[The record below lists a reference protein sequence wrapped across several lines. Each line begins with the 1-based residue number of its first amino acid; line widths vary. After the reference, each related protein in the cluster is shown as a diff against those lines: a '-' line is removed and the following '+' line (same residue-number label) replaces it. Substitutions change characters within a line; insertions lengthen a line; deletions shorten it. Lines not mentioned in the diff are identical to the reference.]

1 MVDFKS
7 FYPQE
12 TVTDMPD
19 SIENK
24 LKRLERI
31 LDATTEGWWEWN
43 TETDQTL
50 HGPGWFKM
58 LGLEPIEGEVSNS
71 LWKERIHPDDRVR
84 AVENQQ
90 LFLKSDDPW
99 EQEFRM
105 LHQDG
110 RYLWILSRGKV
121 LYRSTDGEALQVGGL
136 NINITAQ
143 KRYRNLMRIWLT
155 KKILFRAF

>member
-1 MVDFKS
+1 LKD
-7 FYPQE
+7 
-12 TVTDMPD
+12 
-19 SIENK
+19 K
-24 LKRLERI
+24 LIRLERI

-50 HGPGWFKM
+50 HGAGWFKM
-58 LGLEPIEGEVSNS
+58 LGLGPIEGVVSNS

-84 AVENQQ
+84 AIENQQ

-110 RYLWILSRGKV
+110 KYIWILSRGKV
-121 LYRSTDGEALQVGGL
+121 LYRSADGEALQVGG
-136 NINITAQ
+136 T
-143 KRYRNLMRIWLT
+143 KHKYYRSKKYT
-155 KKILFRAF
+155 KA